1 MIHSSPA
8 TPANSSRMRAAVSMP
23 RSPTRISRS
32 RPKRCRTF
40 VRAAVTVFGSPV
52 LPSNTSTATGQPSPF
67 VSTPNTICSLSRF
80 PSREC
85 PNLASGQRR
94 PSKYVEVTS

>member
-1 MIHSSPA
+1 
-8 TPANSSRMRAAVSMP
+8 MRAAVSMP

-32 RPKRCRTF
+32 RPKRWRTF
-40 VRAAVTVFGSPV
+40 VRTAVSVFGSPV
-52 LPSNTSTATGQPSPF
+52 LPSNTSTATGHPAAF
-67 VSTPNTICSLSRF
+67 VSTPNTICSLSRL

-85 PNLASGQRR
+85 PRLANGHRR